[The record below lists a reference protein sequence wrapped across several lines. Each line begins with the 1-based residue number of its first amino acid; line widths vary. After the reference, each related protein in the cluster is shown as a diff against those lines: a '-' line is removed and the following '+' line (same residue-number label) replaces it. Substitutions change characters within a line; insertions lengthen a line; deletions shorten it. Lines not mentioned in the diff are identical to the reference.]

1 MLETTV
7 SDMADGSG
15 ITLPSVGSAV
25 GEAESTEGSMEVVDD
40 ASTCSE
46 EVVWVLDV
54 LDSSGGRSR
63 TEVV

>member
-15 ITLPSVGSAV
+15 IKLPSVGSAV
-25 GEAESTEGSMEVVDD
+25 GEAESSMEVVDD

-54 LDSSGGRSR
+54 LNSSGGRSR